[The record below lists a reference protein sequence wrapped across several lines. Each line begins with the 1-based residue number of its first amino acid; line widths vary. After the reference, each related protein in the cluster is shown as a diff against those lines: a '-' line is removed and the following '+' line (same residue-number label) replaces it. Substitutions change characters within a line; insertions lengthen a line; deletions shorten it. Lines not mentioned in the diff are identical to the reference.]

1 MNEQK
6 TTILVVDDAPANIQL
21 LSGVLR
27 EKYKVKAATS
37 GVKALAVSQKTP
49 PPDLILLDIIMPE
62 LDGYE
67 VCRQLKTNPATMDI
81 PVVFIT
87 GNISSQDEQRGLEM
101 GAVAYL
107 GKPIDSGKLL
117 ETVERILG

>member
-1 MNEQK
+1 MSEQK

-27 EKYKVKAATS
+27 EKYKVKAAIS

-107 GKPIDSGKLL
+107 CKPIDSDKLL

>member
-1 MNEQK
+1 MNGQK

-107 GKPIDSGKLL
+107 GKPIDSDKLL

>member
-67 VCRQLKTNPATMDI
+67 VCRQLKTNPTTMDI

-87 GNISSQDEQRGLEM
+87 GNISSQDEHRGLEM

>member
-49 PPDLILLDIIMPE
+49 PPDLILLDIIMQE

-87 GNISSQDEQRGLEM
+87 GNISSQDQQRGLEM